1 MSNLILKQWGLCAV
15 AVFPLLFPGQKV
27 TAADA
32 SIPQWQSAYSTEAPV
47 LDGHLEAL
55 WELAEPI
62 TVTVREAFG
71 GGAPKEVVLRSVHTD
86 DAFYVLVQWPDATR
100 SDQRDPY
107 LWNAQTGSYER
118 PTTPDDQFAL
128 EFPLS
133 GDFQISMLPA
143 NHSYRTD
150 VWHWK
155 AGRSNLGGWV
165 DDKSHT
171 ISMTPVE
178 GALEYRLGG
187 YHTVYIARPMDAGQ
201 ASYRV
206 LELPSEFAGERL
218 ASFGGQEPSGSLTDV
233 RGKGVHDGT
242 TWTLE
247 MGRQFITG
255 NPDDRQIDTAEI
267 IQCAIA
273 VLNDELY
280 WEHSVSGEIHLHFLP
295 AP

>member
-1 MSNLILKQWGLCAV
+1 M
-15 AVFPLLFPGQKV
+15 
-27 TAADA
+27 TAAESA
-32 SIPQWQSAYSTEAPV
+32 IPQWISAYSADAPQ
-47 LDGHLEAL
+47 LDGQMERL

-62 TVTVREAFG
+62 TVIVREAFG
-71 GGAPKEVVLRSVHTD
+71 GGAPKEVVLRSVHTE
-86 DAFYVLVQWPDATR
+86 DAFYVLAQWPDATH

-107 LWNAQTGSYER
+107 LWNPQTSSYDR

-143 NHSYRTD
+143 SQSYRTD

-171 ISMTPVE
+171 ISMTPVD

-187 YHTVYIARPMDAGQ
+187 YNTVYIARPMDTGQ
-201 ASYRV
+201 ASYQIIER
-206 LELPSEFAGERL
+206 PAEFAGERL
-218 ASFGGQEPSGSLTDV
+218 GSFAAQEPSGSLTDV
-233 RGKGVHDGT
+233 RGKGVHNDAA
-242 TWTLE
+242 WTLE
-247 MGRQFITG
+247 MGRRFATG
-255 NPDDRQIDTAEI
+255 NPDDRQIDPAEM

-280 WEHSVSGEIHLHFLP
+280 WEHSVSGE
-295 AP
+295 